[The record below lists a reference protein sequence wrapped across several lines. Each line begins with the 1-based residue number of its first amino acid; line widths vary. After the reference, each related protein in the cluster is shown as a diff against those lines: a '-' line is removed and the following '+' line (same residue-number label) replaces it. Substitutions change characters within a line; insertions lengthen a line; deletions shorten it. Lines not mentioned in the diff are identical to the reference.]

1 MEARH
6 KVYYFRVLISSLAG
20 LASGLIGL
28 SSIEG
33 LSLFLLTYFLVTPI
47 SLRLWGNEL
56 KDTGLIKLYREAIG
70 SSFLAFLLVWVLVVN
85 LMGLGVSI
93 YIVRTSSG
101 GIYPIQTLDGRT
113 VGPDERPFAGYNA
126 VFLNVSNGKIK
137 DIYVGTYAKKS
148 YETTQLYLSNTKIK
162 LWSNGTLLV
171 EGNYNLSLDR
181 DLMRIRKLFKN
192 VTLYRNGS
200 LILNGTKLRLGYS
213 KKFTIKNITI
223 NITYTSKN
231 VIHLRFIS
239 GKDKV
244 AKYPTSVFISFIE
257 EKGGYVYVFDSLKPV
272 WKTRTARV
280 DESYL
285 IILPS
290 G

>member
-28 SSIEG
+28 TSIEG
-33 LSLFLLTYFLVTPI
+33 LSLFLLTYFLVTPV

-56 KDTGLIKLYREAIG
+56 KDTGLIKLYKEAVG
-70 SSFLAFLLVWVLVVN
+70 SSFLAFLLVWVLVIN

-93 YIVRTSSG
+93 YVVRTSSS

-162 LWSNGTLLV
+162 LWNNGTLLI
-171 EGNYNLSLDR
+171 EGSYNLSSDR
-181 DLMRIRKLFKN
+181 DSIRIRKLFKN
-192 VTLYRNGS
+192 VTLYRNGT
-200 LILNGTKLRLGYS
+200 LILDGAKLSLGDS
-213 KKFTIKNITI
+213 KSFTLGNITI
-223 NITYTSKN
+223 NVLYNSKDT
-231 VIHLRFIS
+231 IHLKLIS
-239 GKDKV
+239 RKDKV
-244 AKYPTSVFISFIE
+244 TEYPTSVFISLIE
-257 EKGGYVYVFDSLKPV
+257 EKGNYIYVFDSLKPI

-285 IILPS
+285 IVLPS